1 MYDIIG
7 DIHGYADALKLLLS
21 KLGYSPANDVWQH
34 PERKVIFLGDFVDRG
49 PQQVETL
56 SIAQAMVEAGHA
68 LAVMGNHEFNAVAWA
83 TPNAEQPGQFL
94 RSHSEKNR
102 HQHSAFLNQIG
113 EDSAAH
119 QQAIAWF
126 KTLPLFLELDGIR
139 VIHACWH
146 TRYIELLKPLLD
158 EKNTIQPQAWPVLCD
173 EQSEPYE
180 ALETLLKGME
190 IPLPNGTSFADKDGH
205 IRTRTRTRW
214 WQEGQYLTYRDLAMV
229 PPAVIEQLS
238 HEPVPAELQPGYS
251 GDKPLFIGH
260 YWMSGT
266 PHLLTNHLACLDFSI
281 AGSNPDTAKLCAYQW
296 HGEQTLKPEHLLW
309 VHRQESEDFYALTQ

>member
-7 DIHGYADALKLLLS
+7 DIHGYADALEALLS
-21 KLGYSPANDVWQH
+21 KLGYRSVSGVWQH
-34 PERKVIFLGDFVDRG
+34 SERKVIFLGDFVDRG

-56 SIAQAMVEAGHA
+56 NIAKAMVEAGHA

-83 TPNAEQPGQFL
+83 SPKAELPGQFL
-94 RSHSEKNR
+94 RPHSDKNR
-102 HQHSAFLNQIG
+102 HQHSEFLNQIG
-113 EDSAAH
+113 EDSVSH
-119 QQAIAWF
+119 RQAIAWF

-146 TRYIELLKPLLD
+146 TRYIQLLTPLLD
-158 EKNTIQPQAWPVLCD
+158 ERNAIRPEAWPTLCEED
-173 EQSEPYE
+173 SEPYE

-190 IPLPNGTSFADKDGH
+190 IPLPNGTNFADKDGH

-214 WQEGQYLTYRDLAMV
+214 WQEGHQLTYRDLAMV
-229 PPAVIEQLS
+229 PPSVIEQLP
-238 HEPVPAELQPGYS
+238 HEPVPAELQPGYQ

-266 PHLLTNHLACLDFSI
+266 PDLLTSSLACLDYSI
-281 AGSNPDTAKLCAYQW
+281 AGSNPTTAKLCAYRWQ
-296 HGEQTLKPEHLLW
+296 GEPTLKSEHLVW
-309 VHRQESEDFYALTQ
+309 VGREFNEGP